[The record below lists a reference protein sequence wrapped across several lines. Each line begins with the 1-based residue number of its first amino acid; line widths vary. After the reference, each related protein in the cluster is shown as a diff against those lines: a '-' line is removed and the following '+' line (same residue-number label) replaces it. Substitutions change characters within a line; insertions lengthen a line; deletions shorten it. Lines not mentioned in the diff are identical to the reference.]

1 MATWDEIR
9 SYIRSRYR
17 LLEDDQDHVALIFG
31 FDDNRRHS
39 ITITKFDG
47 MDREWVLF
55 EARVCRKELM
65 EPVRAL
71 ELNGKS
77 VVGYLALDRDS
88 FYVMRHTAL
97 LSTLDPDELIVP
109 MHVLVKVADKLEEE
123 LTGSDIW

>member
-9 SYIRSRYR
+9 TYMRTRYR
-17 LLEDDQDHVALIFG
+17 LLEEDDQHVALLFG

-39 ITITKFDG
+39 ITIARFEA
-47 MDREWVLF
+47 MDREWVQF
-55 EARVCRKELM
+55 EARVCRKELL
-65 EPVRAL
+65 EPERAL
-71 ELNGKS
+71 RMNGKS
-77 VVGYLALDRDS
+77 VVGFLALDRDS

-97 LSTLDPDELIVP
+97 LSTLDPDELVVP

>member
-1 MATWDEIR
+1 MATWEEIR
-9 SYIRSRYR
+9 TYMRARYR
-17 LLEDDQDHVALIFG
+17 LLEEDDDHVALLFG

-39 ITITKFDG
+39 ITIKQFDA
-47 MDREWVLF
+47 MDRQWLLF

-65 EPVRAL
+65 ETERAL
-71 ELNGKS
+71 KLNGKS
-77 VVGYLALDRDS
+77 VIGYLALDRDG

-97 LSTLDPDELIVP
+97 LSTLDPDELVVP

>member
-1 MATWDEIR
+1 M
-9 SYIRSRYR
+9 RSRYR
-17 LLEDDQDHVALIFG
+17 LLEEDDEHVALLFG

-39 ITITKFDG
+39 ITITLFEA
-47 MDREWVLF
+47 MDRQWVLF
-55 EARVCRKELM
+55 EARVCRQELM
-65 EPVRAL
+65 NHKRAL

-77 VVGYLALDRDS
+77 VVGYLALDRDD

-97 LSTLDPDELIVP
+97 LSTLDPDELVVP

>member
-1 MATWDEIR
+1 VASWDEIR
-9 SYIRSRYR
+9 QYMRSRYR
-17 LLEDDQDHVALIFG
+17 LLEDDEDHVALLFG

-39 ITITKFDG
+39 ITITLFEA
-47 MDREWVLF
+47 MDRQWVLF

-65 EPVRAL
+65 GPKRAL

-77 VVGYLALDRDS
+77 VVGYLALDRDE

-97 LSTLDPDELIVP
+97 LSTLDPDELVVP

>member
-1 MATWDEIR
+1 MASWEEIR
-9 SYIRSRYR
+9 TYMRSRYR
-17 LLEDDQDHVALIFG
+17 LLEEDEDHVALLFG

-39 ITITKFDG
+39 ITITVFEA
-47 MDREWVLF
+47 MERQWVLF
-55 EARVCRKELM
+55 EARICRKELM
-65 EPVRAL
+65 EPQRAL

-77 VVGYLALDRDS
+77 VVGYLALDRDE

-97 LSTLDPDELIVP
+97 LSTLDPDELVVP